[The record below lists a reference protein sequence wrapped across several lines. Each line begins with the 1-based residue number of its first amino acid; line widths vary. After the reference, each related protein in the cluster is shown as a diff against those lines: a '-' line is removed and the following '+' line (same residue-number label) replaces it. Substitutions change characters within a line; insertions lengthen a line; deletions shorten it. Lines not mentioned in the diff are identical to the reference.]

1 MITPFLPGSF
11 IPHAGVPK
19 LPPITLLIWLKD
31 NIWFNKATVV
41 DFPFVPVI
49 PITLAL
55 GFVWKKRSISFTI
68 LVLFFFANLMASC
81 WLEEFI
87 GIPGVTTKV
96 SISFQD
102 QLW

>member
-41 DFPFVPVI
+41 DLPFVPVI
-49 PITLAL
+49 PITFAL
-55 GFVWKKRSISFTI
+55 GFV
-68 LVLFFFANLMASC
+68 
-81 WLEEFI
+81 
-87 GIPGVTTKV
+87 
-96 SISFQD
+96 
-102 QLW
+102 